1 MPVRESF
8 ISAIREKAE
17 RAKDRKAAFGPD
29 IDLARYSQHIE
40 RGKIES
46 LESLAAQAK
55 EAAILTGISLEE
67 EQRAGSFLQVD
78 QSVIYESLN
87 KAYEGQLEIMS
98 TTAALEK
105 YDGLEEYLWKSVP
118 VDQDKYTAHAALN
131 MTHGYFIRVFPH
143 QKPPY
148 PVQSCLLVAENFIS
162 QNVHNIIIVEEG
174 AELQV
179 ITGCTL
185 SKSDAEGIHLG
196 VSEFY
201 VKRGGKLFFTMIHNW
216 ADNFHV
222 RPRTWAVIEEEGSFV
237 SNYVLLKP
245 VRSIQAFPVAHL
257 KGDRASAKFNT
268 VVYGLKNSYIDL
280 GSRIIL
286 EGRETRG
293 ESVART
299 IAADESVIYSR
310 GDLIAKTR
318 EYCIAHLDCRGIVFS
333 PQAEIHAIPQL
344 IADGAMKAE
353 LSHEASI
360 GPIAE
365 DQVEYLMSRGISK
378 DDAVSVITSGF
389 LNLDI
394 PFIPEFLDRNIREVI
409 QVTSQ
414 DAL

>member
-1 MPVRESF
+1 MPVRESYLLE
-8 ISAIREKAE
+8 IREKAE
-17 RAKDRKAAFGPD
+17 NAKDKKAAIGPD
-29 IDLARYSQHIE
+29 IDLSRYTQHIE

-46 LESLAAQAK
+46 LESLAMQAK
-55 EAAILTGISLEE
+55 EAAIMTGISLEE

-78 QSVIYESLN
+78 QSVVYESLN

-98 TTAALEK
+98 TTDALTR
-105 YDGLEEYLWKSVP
+105 YDWLEEYFWKSVP
-118 VDQDKYTAHAALN
+118 VDQDKYTAQAALN

-143 QKPPY
+143 QKPEY
-148 PVQSCLLVAENFIS
+148 PVQSCLLVAENYIS
-162 QNVHNIIIVEEG
+162 QNVHNIIVVEEG

-185 SKSDAEGIHLG
+185 SKNDAEGIHLG
-196 VSEFY
+196 ISEFY
-201 VKRGGKLFFTMIHNW
+201 VKKGGKLFFTMIHNW

-222 RPRTWAVIEEEGSFV
+222 RPRTWVVVEEDGAFV

-245 VRSIQAFPVAHL
+245 VKSIQAFPVAHL

-268 VVYGLKNSYIDL
+268 VVYGLKDSYIDL

-286 EGRETRG
+286 EGKETRG
-293 ESVART
+293 ESIART

-310 GDLIAKTR
+310 GDLIAKTKDH
-318 EYCIAHLDCRGIVFS
+318 CVAHLDCRGIVFS
-333 PQAEIHAIPQL
+333 PKADIYAIPQL
-344 IADGAMKAE
+344 ISHGALKAE

-365 DQVEYLMSRGISK
+365 EQVEYLMSRGISK
-378 DDAVSVITSGF
+378 EDAISVITSGF

-394 PFIPEFLDRNIREVI
+394 PYIPEFLDKNIKEVI
-409 QVTSQ
+409 QVTSRE
-414 DAL
+414 AL

>member
-1 MPVRESF
+1 MP
-8 ISAIREKAE
+8 ISTTYLSEIQARAEKAKE
-17 RAKDRKAAFGPD
+17 KKALFGPD
-29 IDLARYSQHIE
+29 IDLGRYTQHIE

-46 LESLAAQAK
+46 LDSLPRQAK
-55 EAAILTGISLEE
+55 EAAILTGISLKE
-67 EQRAGSFLQVD
+67 EQRSGSFMQVD
-78 QSVIYESLN
+78 QSVVYESLN

-98 TTAALEK
+98 TTDALGK
-105 YDGLEEYLWKSVP
+105 YDWLEDYFWKSVP
-118 VDQDKYTAHAALN
+118 VDQDKYTAQAALN
-131 MTHGYFIRVFPH
+131 MTHGYYIRVFAH
-143 QKPPY
+143 QKPQY
-148 PVQSCLLVAENFIS
+148 PVQSCLLVAENYVS

-185 SKSDAEGIHLG
+185 AKNDAEGIHLG
-196 VSEFY
+196 ISEFY
-201 VKRGGKLFFTMIHNW
+201 VKKGGKLYFTMIHNW

-222 RPRTWAVIEEEGSFV
+222 RPRTWAVVEEDGAFV

-245 VRSIQAFPVAHL
+245 VKSIQAFPVAHL

-268 VVYGLKNSYIDL
+268 VVYGIKDSYIDL

-286 EGRETRG
+286 EGKDTRG

-310 GDLIAKTR
+310 GDLVAKTKD
-318 EYCIAHLDCRGIVFS
+318 YCLAHLDCRGILFS
-333 PQAEIHAIPQL
+333 NKGRIYAIPQL
-344 IADGAMKAE
+344 VSEGSLKAE

-365 DQVEYLMSRGISK
+365 EQVEYLMSRGISRE
-378 DDAVSVITSGF
+378 DAVSVITSGF

-394 PFIPEFLDRNIREVI
+394 PYIPEFLDKNIKEVI
-409 QVTSQ
+409 NATAK

>member
-1 MPVRESF
+1 MP
-8 ISAIREKAE
+8 ISTTYLSEIQARAEKAKE
-17 RAKDRKAAFGPD
+17 KKALFGPD
-29 IDLARYSQHIE
+29 IDLRHYTRHIE

-46 LESLAAQAK
+46 LESLSSQAK
-55 EAAILTGISLEE
+55 EAAILTGVSLEE
-67 EQRAGSFLQVD
+67 EQRSGSFMQVD
-78 QSVIYESLN
+78 QSVVYENLN

-98 TTAALEK
+98 TTDALNT
-105 YDGLEEYLWKSVP
+105 YDWLEDYFWKSVP
-118 VDQDKYTAHAALN
+118 VDQDKYTAQAALN
-131 MTHGYFIRVFPH
+131 MTHGYYIRVFAH
-143 QKPPY
+143 QKPQY
-148 PVQSCLLVAENFIS
+148 PVQSCLLVAENYVS

-179 ITGCTL
+179 ITGCSL
-185 SKSDAEGIHLG
+185 AKNDAEGIHLG
-196 VSEFY
+196 ISEFY
-201 VKRGGKLFFTMIHNW
+201 VKKGGKLFFTMIHNW

-222 RPRTWAVIEEEGSFV
+222 RPRTWVVVEEDGAFV

-245 VRSIQAFPVAHL
+245 VKSIQAFPVAHL

-268 VVYGLKNSYIDL
+268 IVYGLKDSYIDL

-286 EGRETRG
+286 EGKDTRG

-310 GDLIAKTR
+310 GDLIARTKD
-318 EYCIAHLDCRGIVFS
+318 YCLAHLDCRGILFS
-333 PQAEIHAIPQL
+333 NKGRIYAIPQL
-344 IADGAMKAE
+344 VSEGSLKAE

-365 DQVEYLMSRGISK
+365 EQVEYLMSRGISRE
-378 DDAVSVITSGF
+378 DAVSVITSGF

-394 PFIPEFLDRNIREVI
+394 PYIPEFLDKNIKEVI
-409 QVTSQ
+409 NATAK

>member
-1 MPVRESF
+1 MPVGRAYVE
-8 ISAIREKAE
+8 AMQEKAE
-17 RAKDRKAAFGPD
+17 AAKDKKAAFGPD

-46 LESLAAQAK
+46 LESLTTQAK
-55 EAAILTGISLEE
+55 EAAIMTGISLEE

-98 TTAALEK
+98 TTAALDK
-105 YDGLEEYLWKSVP
+105 YDGLEEYFWKSVP
-118 VDQDKYTAHAALN
+118 VDQDKYTAQAALN
-131 MTHGYFIRVFPH
+131 MTHGYFIRVFPN
-143 QKPPY
+143 QKPQY
-148 PVQSCLLVAENFIS
+148 PVQSCLLVAENYIS

-196 VSEFY
+196 ISEFY
-201 VKRGGKLFFTMIHNW
+201 VKKGGKLFFTMIHNW

-245 VRSIQAFPVAHL
+245 VKSIQAFPVAYL

-310 GDLIAKTR
+310 GDLIAKTKD
-318 EYCIAHLDCRGIVFS
+318 YCVAHLDCRGIVFS
-333 PQAEIHAIPQL
+333 PRADIYAIPQL
-344 IADGAMKAE
+344 ISHGALKAE

-365 DQVEYLMSRGISK
+365 EQVEYLMSRGISK
-378 DDAVSVITSGF
+378 DDAISVITSGF

-394 PFIPEFLDRNIREVI
+394 PYIPEFLDKNIKEVI
-409 QVTSQ
+409 RATSQ
-414 DAL
+414 EAL

>member
-1 MPVRESF
+1 MS
-8 ISAIREKAE
+8 ISNAYLSEIQSRAEKAKE
-17 RAKDRKAAFGPD
+17 RKAVFGPD
-29 IDLARYSQHIE
+29 IDLSQYKKLIE

-46 LESLAAQAK
+46 LESLSRQAK
-55 EAAILTGISLEE
+55 EAAVMTGISLKEE
-67 EQRAGSFLQVD
+67 YRAGSYMQVD
-78 QSVIYESLN
+78 QSVVYESLN

-98 TTAALEK
+98 TTDALNK
-105 YDGLEEYLWKSVP
+105 YDWLEEYFWKSVP
-118 VDQDKYTAHAALN
+118 VDQDKYTAQAALN

-143 QKPPY
+143 QKPQY
-148 PVQSCLLVAENFIS
+148 PVQSCLLVAENYVS

-196 VSEFY
+196 ISEFY
-201 VKRGGKLFFTMIHNW
+201 VKKGGKLFFTMIHNW

-222 RPRTWAVIEEEGSFV
+222 RPRTWAVVEEDGAFV
-237 SNYVLLKP
+237 SNYVLLQP
-245 VRSIQAFPVAHL
+245 VKSIQAFPVAYL

-268 VVYGLKNSYIDL
+268 VVYGLRDSYIDL

-286 EGRETRG
+286 EGKDTRG

-299 IAADESVIYSR
+299 IAADESIIYAR
-310 GDLIAKTR
+310 GGLVAKTKD
-318 EYCIAHLDCRGIVFS
+318 YCLAHLDCRGILFS
-333 PQAEIHAIPQL
+333 NKAKIYAIPQL
-344 IADGAMKAE
+344 VSDGSLKAE

-365 DQVEYLMSRGISK
+365 EQVEYLMSRGISRE
-378 DDAVSVITSGF
+378 DAVSVITSGF

-394 PFIPEFLDRNIREVI
+394 PYIPEFLDKNIKEVI
-409 QVTSQ
+409 KVTAKE
-414 DAL
+414 AL